1 MRFFLDS
8 VLYVLAK
15 AMSLFRGARP
25 AEAGIGGLVRHVR
38 RVDAA
43 AGRSNNVVL
52 AVDPPIAFGD
62 VVVGTHLHPGD
73 KHRVHEA
80 LQLAARRQAA

>member
-1 MRFFLDS
+1 MDTL
-8 VLYVLAK
+8 LHVLAK
-15 AMSLFRGARP
+15 AMALFRRAGP

-38 RVDAA
+38 RVDVA
-43 AGRSNNVVL
+43 AGRSNSVVL